1 MSRFIFIVLLLTAF
15 SFTAV
20 AQACELPVCDIP
32 AQLTELRAKNGDQ
45 RGMYAINLKAQYKD
59 TTDTAALL
67 NLQDAGMAMKQLFT
81 ELKDEDWVV
90 RAASDLVNH
99 VVLSLAK
106 YSVVNGETLA
116 GYYRMLDGQTSRYAM
131 ITHWQSQITSIE
143 AASELN
149 ELVVFAV
156 SAREHSTQV
165 GDEDWVGRAATTM
178 ITDITIKLTS
188 LDPVHEGVYD
198 VAMSDASLALGTL
211 AFDKMAVL
219 DSSSSKNLVV
229 VFINSKL
236 RVTAYSFSNAE
247 INGNVVTGL
256 VLSNGDISKRVSF
269 TIDRTTGSVSG
280 VIESTKNDAIEFSGA
295 QMFSTRQVFAG
306 KTPRVVTQN
315 DVIGTLKGQL
325 AGISGKLAIKSFMTN
340 VYSATFTSDNGSIVM
355 SFQGKFFPK
364 TGVLSLTSAEKLKLV
379 VSLREKDGVEA
390 WTGYSFST
398 VTGKVTPATFAPK
411 K

>member
-1 MSRFIFIVLLLTAF
+1 MSRLIFILVLLTAF
-15 SFTAV
+15 SFTSV
-20 AQACELPVCDIP
+20 AKACELPICDIA
-32 AQLTELRAKNGDQ
+32 AQITDLRSKNGDQ

-67 NLQDAGMAMKQLFT
+67 NLQEAGTAMKLLSL
-81 ELKDEDWVV
+81 ELKDEDWVI

-106 YSVVNGETLA
+106 FSAIDGEALA
-116 GYYRMLDGQTSRYAM
+116 NYYRMLDGQTSRYAL
-131 ITHWQSQITSIE
+131 ITHWQSQLATIE
-143 AASELN
+143 VASELN

-156 SAREHSTQV
+156 SARERSTEV
-165 GDEDWVGRAATTM
+165 GDEDWVGRAATSL

-219 DSSSSKNLVV
+219 DSSSSKNLVI

-256 VLSNGDISKRVSF
+256 VLSNGDISKKVSF
-269 TIDRTTGSVSG
+269 LIDRTTGSVNG
-280 VIESTKNDAIEFSGA
+280 TIESTKNDAIEFTGT

-315 DVIGTLKGQL
+315 DVLGTLSGQL
-325 AGISGKLAIKSFMTN
+325 AGINGKLAIKSFLTN

-364 TGVLSLTSAEKLKLV
+364 TGVLSLTSGDKLKLV
-379 VSLREKDGVEA
+379 VSLREKNGVEA
-390 WTGYSFST
+390 WNGFSFST
-398 VTGKVTPATFAPK
+398 ITGKVTPATFAPK

>member
-1 MSRFIFIVLLLTAF
+1 MFRLIYILVILSAF
-15 SFTAV
+15 SLTAV
-20 AQACELPVCDIP
+20 ARACELPVCDIP
-32 AQLTELRAKNGDQ
+32 AQITELRAKNGDQ
-45 RGMYAINLKAQYKD
+45 RGMFAINLKAQYKD
-59 TTDTAALL
+59 ATEVAALQ
-67 NLQDAGMAMKQLFT
+67 NLQEAGMAMKQLFT

-99 VVLSLAK
+99 AVLSLAK
-106 YSVVNGETLA
+106 YSAINGETLA
-116 GYYRMLDGQTSRYAM
+116 GYYRILEGQTSRYAM
-131 ITHWQSQITSIE
+131 ITHWQSQL
-143 AASELN
+143 AALEDAAALN
-149 ELVVFAV
+149 ELVAFAA
-156 SAREHSTQV
+156 SARERSTEV
-165 GDEDWVGRAATTM
+165 GDEDWVGRAATTL
-178 ITDITIKLTS
+178 ITEITIKLTS

-236 RVTAYSFSNAE
+236 RVTAHSFTNAE
-247 INGNVVTGL
+247 IKGNEVTGL

-269 TIDRTTGSVSG
+269 TIDRTSG
-280 VIESTKNDAIEFSGA
+280 QVRGLIESTKTDAIEFSGT
-295 QMFSTRQVFAG
+295 QLFSTRQVFAG

-315 DVIGTLKGQL
+315 DVVATLSGQL
-325 AGISGKLAIKSFMTN
+325 AGINGKLAIKSFMTG

-364 TGVLSLTSAEKLKLV
+364 TGVLSLTSGDKLKLV

-390 WTGYSFST
+390 WRGFSFST
-398 VTGKVTPATFAPK
+398 VTGKVAPATFAPK

>member
-1 MSRFIFIVLLLTAF
+1 MSRLIFILIVLTTFSLT
-15 SFTAV
+15 SV
-20 AQACELPVCDIP
+20 AKACDVAICDIP
-32 AQLTELRAKNGDQ
+32 AQMTELRAKNGDQ

-59 TTDTAALL
+59 ATDTAILL
-67 NLQDAGMAMKQLFT
+67 NLQEAGTAMKQLFT

-106 YSVVNGETLA
+106 YSEINGEALA
-116 GYYRMLDGQTSRYAM
+116 GYYRILDGQTSRYAM
-131 ITHWQSQITSIE
+131 ITHWQSQLATIE
-143 AASELN
+143 VASELN
-149 ELVVFAV
+149 ELVVFAAN
-156 SAREHSTQV
+156 ARERSTEV
-165 GDEDWVGRAATTM
+165 GDEDWVGRAATSL

-198 VAMSDASLALGTL
+198 VAMTEASLALGTL

-236 RVTAYSFSNAE
+236 RVTAHSFTNAE
-247 INGNVVTGL
+247 IKGNEVTGL
-256 VLSNGDISKRVSF
+256 VLSNGDISKKVSF
-269 TIDRTTGSVSG
+269 TINRTTGAVSG
-280 VIESTKNDAIEFSGA
+280 VIESTKSDAIEFSGS
-295 QMFSTRQVFAG
+295 QLFSTRQVFAG

-315 DVIGTLKGQL
+315 DVLATLSGQL
-325 AGISGKLAIKSFMTN
+325 AGISGKLAIKSFLTN

-364 TGVLSLTSAEKLKLV
+364 TGVLSLTSADKLKLV
-379 VSLREKDGVEA
+379 VSLREKNGVEA
-390 WTGYSFST
+390 WSGFSFST
-398 VTGKVTPATFAPK
+398 VTGKVAPATFAPK